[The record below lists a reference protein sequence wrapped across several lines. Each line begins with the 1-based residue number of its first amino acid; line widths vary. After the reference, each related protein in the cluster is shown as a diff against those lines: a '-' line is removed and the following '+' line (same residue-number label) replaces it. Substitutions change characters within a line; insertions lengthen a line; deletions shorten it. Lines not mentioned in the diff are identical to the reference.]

1 MWHIVVWGMEQGVL
15 ERGEVQTMA
24 KLEQL
29 ETEITSLPEEEY
41 RQFRE
46 WFLKVDWERW
56 DKEIEEDSRT
66 GKLDFLMQ
74 EALDAKKAKKLRDL

>member
-1 MWHIVVWGMEQGVL
+1 
-15 ERGEVQTMA
+15 MA

>member
-1 MWHIVVWGMEQGVL
+1 VL

-66 GKLDFLMQ
+66 GKLDFLMR

>member
-66 GKLDFLMQ
+66 GKLDFLMR

>member
-1 MWHIVVWGMEQGVL
+1 MWHIVVWGLEQGVL